1 MIKTIELDCGIKF
14 SLWSDFDKVPTN
26 GIYLT
31 LEVRDRDEVL
41 KVIRSILNGKK
52 AELVSLL
59 LNEGGRKD
67 VESMIKKYFELK
79 DTYIS

>member
-14 SLWSDFDKVPTN
+14 SLWSDFDKIPTN

-41 KVIRSILNGKK
+41 KSYSKHFKR
-52 AELVSLL
+52 E
-59 LNEGGRKD
+59 
-67 VESMIKKYFELK
+67 ESR
-79 DTYIS
+79 ISKLATE